1 MSSPLSYPEQ
11 RQAVVAAAGL
21 LDRSG
26 VMSHTGHV
34 NLSCRLGPDLMLL
47 TGVGLVDDVTAQTL
61 AVLRRDGA
69 VEEGRLDESSRQI
82 VGMHAAV
89 YRSRP
94 EASAVIHTHSP
105 HVTAFAL
112 ARRPL
117 PSRYEALARRGQAE
131 PVPVVPWA
139 PRGSAAANDGIAA
152 TLRQQPGTLAVLL
165 ANHGLLATGPSPVDA
180 AKLVI
185 VLEEAAEAELNAVAL
200 GGARD
205 MQLAAAEHAD
215 GSAAR

>member
-1 MSSPLSYPEQ
+1 MSSPLSYAEQ
-11 RQAVVAAAGL
+11 RQVVVAAAGL
-21 LDRSG
+21 LDRAS

-34 NLSCRLGPDLMLL
+34 NLSSRLEGDRMLL
-47 TGVGLVDDVTAQTL
+47 TGVGLVHAVTAETL
-61 AVLRRDGA
+61 AV
-69 VEEGRLDESSRQI
+69 VRLDGETEDGSLDDSSRQI

-89 YRSRP
+89 YRSRA
-94 EASAVIHTHSP
+94 EAGAVIHTHSP

-112 ARRPL
+112 AGKPL

-139 PRGSAAANDGIAA
+139 PRGSAGANDGIEAV
-152 TLRQQPGTLAVLL
+152 LRDQPGTLAVLL

-205 MQLAAAEHAD
+205 IPLAAAEHAD